1 MKASRIIAKTGVV
14 IDFASA
20 KRKILRK
27 RAAAARAAQPAY
39 DPFESPLLAAWAAT
53 KDGRTLAIF
62 KEAVSSGYSAGT
74 TSQGIAASIR
84 RDLVRQAAKAA
95 L

>member
-1 MKASRIIAKTGVV
+1 MATRNSKSSVV
-14 IDFASA
+14 IDFAAA

-27 RAAAARAAQPAY
+27 RAAAARAALPAY
-39 DPFESPLLAAWAAT
+39 DPFESSLLAAWAAT

-62 KEAVSSGYSAGT
+62 KEAVSGGYSAGSA
-74 TSQGIAASIR
+74 SQSIAASIR
-84 RDLVRQAAKAA
+84 RDLVRQAARAA